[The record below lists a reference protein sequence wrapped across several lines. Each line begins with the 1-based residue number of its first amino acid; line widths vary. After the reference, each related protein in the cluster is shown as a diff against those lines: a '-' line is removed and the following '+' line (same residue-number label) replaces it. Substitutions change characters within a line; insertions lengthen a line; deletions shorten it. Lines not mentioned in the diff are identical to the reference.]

1 MTGRET
7 TSRRPW
13 RRAAAWLV
21 AGLVLALVFAAYRNP
36 HVVVDLANQL
46 WACF

>member
-1 MTGRET
+1 MRPTGQPRL
-7 TSRRPW
+7 SPALRGLL
-13 RRAAAWLV
+13 AA
-21 AGLVLALVFAAYRNP
+21 LALLILGGVFAAYLAP